1 MQSKTLPETIPN
13 RIACGNAPMPLLS
26 GMCWGLQRITE

>member
-26 GMCWGLQRITE
+26 GIW